1 MDPAH
6 LHMQIIKTV
15 GDALVK
21 MSTRQWNEM
30 MQDASATQLRRASQ
44 LMLQTE
50 EVRLTLVN
58 ATLSEIVDELRENED
73 GLNDG
78 IDRLKTA
85 LNRFSSIESVL
96 NGISP
101 VISILARAVP
111 PSGVTFEFTFRYYAS
126 RL

>member
-6 LHMQIIKTV
+6 LHTEIIKTL

-21 MSTRQWNEM
+21 MSTPQWNEM
-30 MQDASATQLRRASQ
+30 MQDASATQLRRATQ
-44 LMLQTE
+44 LILQTE

-85 LNRFSSIESVL
+85 LNRFRSVESVL
-96 NGISP
+96 NGINQE
-101 VISILARAVP
+101 ISIL
-111 PSGVTFEFTFRYYAS
+111 
-126 RL
+126 

>member
-6 LHMQIIKTV
+6 LHTDIITTL

-21 MSTRQWNEM
+21 MSTPQWNEM
-30 MQDASATQLRRASQ
+30 MQNVTATQRRRASQ
-44 LMLQTE
+44 LLLQTE

-58 ATLSEIVDELRENED
+58 ATLSEIVDELRKNED

-85 LNRFSSIESVL
+85 LNRFSSVENVL
-96 NGISP
+96 NGISS
-101 VISILARAVP
+101 VISILVRAVP
-111 PSGVTFEFTFRYYAS
+111 PPGVTFEFTFRYYAS